1 MSITSDF
8 QKVQRNCF
16 PLFLKY
22 LIHGKLE
29 SFNYVF
35 TSSSDTFLFIQD
47 LVTMVDYDFVTL
59 NFSYSKRKKET
70 KLSRKKS

>member
-22 LIHGKLE
+22 LIQGKLE

>member
-16 PLFLKY
+16 PLFLKC
-22 LIHGKLE
+22 LIQGKLE

>member
-8 QKVQRNCF
+8 QKVQWNCF

-22 LIHGKLE
+22 LIQGKLE